1 MTPSERNIWIK
12 ALARGAGFDLCG
24 VARAEPS
31 PRRDYVRSWLDSGSA
46 GTMTYL
52 HRHFEKRTDP
62 AALLPGA
69 RSVVMTGLSYHRR
82 GAGGAAIEPD
92 PSRSEGSVEGRVAMY
107 AWGEDYHVVLRR
119 KLAPLAEALLQEGSA
134 ESARHAVKICV
145 DTAPLLEREFAA
157 AAGLGWIGKNTL
169 VLNPALGSTFF
180 LGAIVTTLDIAPDA
194 PMPDHCGTCRRCLDA
209 CPTAAFPE
217 PYRMNASRCISYLTI
232 ERREAIPVEFH
243 AAIGDRLFG
252 CDDCQ
257 DVCPFNRDVPET
269 AEPAFAPGS
278 HAARIN
284 AQELLTW
291 DQERYRSK
299 LAGTAITRA
308 KLDMLRRNA
317 GIVLKNAQA
326 SRTSPASDA
335 PRDDR

>member
-1 MTPSERNIWIK
+1 
-12 ALARGAGFDLCG
+12 
-24 VARAEPS
+24 
-31 PRRDYVRSWLDSGSA
+31 
-46 GTMTYL
+46 MTYL

-82 GAGGAAIEPD
+82 ETGGTDVEPD
-92 PSRSEGSVEGRVAMY
+92 PRPGPGSVEGRVAMY
-107 AWGEDYHVVLRR
+107 AWGEDYHVVIRR
-119 KLAPLAEALLQEGSA
+119 KLAPLAEALLREGRA
-134 ESARHAVKICV
+134 ESAEPAVKICV

-209 CPTAAFPE
+209 CPTDAFPE
-217 PYRMNASRCISYLTI
+217 PYRMNAARCISYLTI
-232 ERREAIPVEFH
+232 ERRETISAEFQ

-257 DVCPFNRDVPET
+257 DVCPFNRDVPQT
-269 AEPAFAPGS
+269 AEPAFAPGP
-278 HAARIN
+278 HAPRLD

-291 DQERYRSK
+291 DEATSRSK
-299 LAGTAITRA
+299 LAGTAVTRA
-308 KLDMLRRNA
+308 NLDMLRRNA
-317 GIVLKNAQA
+317 GIVLRNAQA
-326 SRTSPASDA
+326 SRTSSASDT